1 MRKST
6 RRKLKVYAVDA
17 AMILLAAQVTVV
29 LKADNK
35 AEASTYTTIQAIQD
49 EQAETGSDAE
59 TLENDTKYI
68 SASEDELN
76 WNNKDSDILLKI
88 AMAEA
93 EGEGTEG
100 KALVMKVV
108 LNRVENKEFPRD
120 IYEAVANQAARRVR
134 ACILGIIPSDVVE
147 AAVDRCNKTLREGYE
162 EPLVDRVRKMAEV
175 FEKEFSVNI
184 SMIEKYLGCKSD
196 AFSENDFVR
205 LKKVYRTLRDGMAK
219 REDYFE
225 IGLPVTDNSE
235 ISDPFSGGEKKQEA
249 GKEGDKK

>member
-59 TLENDTKYI
+59 TPENDTKYI

-76 WNNKDSDILLKI
+76 WNNKDSDILLRI

-108 LNRVENKEFPRD
+108 LNRVENKEFPNSV
-120 IYEAVANQAARRVR
+120 E
-134 ACILGIIPSDVVE
+134 GVVFQQ
-147 AAVDRCNKTLREGYE
+147 GQF
-162 EPLVDRVRKMAEV
+162 EPVLDDGRYWNVEPDAECYKALYMV
-175 FEKEFSVNI
+175 
-184 SMIEKYLGCKSD
+184 
-196 AFSENDFVR
+196 
-205 LKKVYRTLRDGMAK
+205 
-219 REDYFE
+219 
-225 IGLPVTDNSE
+225 
-235 ISDPFSGGEKKQEA
+235 
-249 GKEGDKK
+249 

>member
-49 EQAETGSDAE
+49 EQAETESDAE
-59 TLENDTKYI
+59 TPENDTKYN
-68 SASEDELN
+68 SASKDELN
-76 WNNKDSDILLKI
+76 WNNKDSDILLRI

-108 LNRVENKEFPRD
+108 LNRVESREFPNS
-120 IYEAVANQAARRVR
+120 IE
-134 ACILGIIPSDVVE
+134 DVVFQPGQFE
-147 AAVDRCNKTLREGYE
+147 PVLDDGRYWNVEPDAECYKALYMVQCESWDDTEGALYFCRTGSSPWME
-162 EPLVDRVRKMAEV
+162 NNTE
-175 FEKEFSVNI
+175 
-184 SMIEKYLGCKSD
+184 YL
-196 AFSENDFVR
+196 FTMENHSF
-205 LKKVYRTLRDGMAK
+205 YR
-219 REDYFE
+219 
-225 IGLPVTDNSE
+225 
-235 ISDPFSGGEKKQEA
+235 
-249 GKEGDKK
+249 

>member
-59 TLENDTKYI
+59 TPENDKKYN

-76 WNNKDSDILLKI
+76 WNNKDSDILLRI

-93 EGEGTEG
+93 EGEGQVSASVSAQSSWAPPYT
-100 KALVMKVV
+100 KISSDLM
-108 LNRVENKEFPRD
+108 
-120 IYEAVANQAARRVR
+120 ISSAR
-134 ACILGIIPSDVVE
+134 
-147 AAVDRCNKTLREGYE
+147 LRM
-162 EPLVDRVRKMAEV
+162 LFIR
-175 FEKEFSVNI
+175 
-184 SMIEKYLGCKSD
+184 
-196 AFSENDFVR
+196 
-205 LKKVYRTLRDGMAK
+205 RTH
-219 REDYFE
+219 
-225 IGLPVTDNSE
+225 S
-235 ISDPFSGGEKKQEA
+235 S
-249 GKEGDKK
+249 

>member
-108 LNRVENKEFPRD
+108 LNRVENKEFPNSVEGVVFQQGQFEPVLDDGRYWNVEPD
-120 IYEAVANQAARRVR
+120 AECYKALYMVQCENWDDTEGALYFCRLVVR
-134 ACILGIIPSDVVE
+134 LGWRTIQNIFSLWEIIPFI
-147 AAVDRCNKTLREGYE
+147 DRRQECW
-162 EPLVDRVRKMAEV
+162 
-175 FEKEFSVNI
+175 
-184 SMIEKYLGCKSD
+184 
-196 AFSENDFVR
+196 ND
-205 LKKVYRTLRDGMAK
+205 
-219 REDYFE
+219 
-225 IGLPVTDNSE
+225 GL
-235 ISDPFSGGEKKQEA
+235 
-249 GKEGDKK
+249 